1 MSAGRFPHGRD
12 VAEVD
17 WRTGFVED
25 MAALVLV
32 NGTPRAVLRVLG
44 WMVVC
49 EPPEQTAS
57 DIQENLALSAGSV
70 SAAARSLCDMG
81 MLERA
86 TRPGDRRIY
95 YRLREHA
102 WEKALAARFRVLT
115 EVRRVAE
122 RAIDAAGGDAD
133 ERLTQMRDTYAL
145 VQAGIHELSCHSR
158 QHTGREPAAG
168 TRIATRA

>member
-1 MSAGRFPHGRD
+1 MSAGRFPHCRD
-12 VAEVD
+12 VADVD

-25 MAALVLV
+25 MAAFVLV

-49 EPPEQTAS
+49 EQPEQTAS
-57 DIQENLALSAGSV
+57 DIQENLELSAGSV
-70 SAAARSLCDMG
+70 SAAVRSLCDGG
-81 MLERA
+81 MLERS

-102 WEKALAARFRVLT
+102 WEKALAARFRGLT

-133 ERLTQMRDTYAL
+133 ERLIEMRDTYAL
-145 VQAGIHELSCHSR
+145 VEAGLDELLCHSR
-158 QHTGREPAAG
+158 EHTGGEPAAG
-168 TRIATRA
+168 TRIAAHA

>member
-1 MSAGRFPHGRD
+1 MSAGRFPHCRD
-12 VAEVD
+12 VADVD

-25 MAALVLV
+25 MAAFVLV

-122 RAIDAAGGDAD
+122 RAIDAAGSDAD
-133 ERLTQMRDTYAL
+133 ERLIEMRDTYAL
-145 VQAGIHELSCHSR
+145 VEAGVDELLCHNR
-158 QHTGREPAAG
+158 ERTGGESAAG
-168 TRIATRA
+168 TRIATHA